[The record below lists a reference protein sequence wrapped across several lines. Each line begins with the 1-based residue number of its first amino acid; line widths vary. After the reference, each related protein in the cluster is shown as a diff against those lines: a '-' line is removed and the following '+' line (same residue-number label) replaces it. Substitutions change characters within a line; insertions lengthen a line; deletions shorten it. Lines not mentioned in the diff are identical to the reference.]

1 MTQPTTSPRPHAPQA
16 SVVKFKTALRKAI
29 RKNAKE
35 PEIDFLNITA
45 MLDMMTII
53 LVFLLKN
60 MSASNAA
67 PPQSDDLKL
76 PPSIMATE
84 PKEEGVALFVTRS
97 QILVGDNPDP
107 VVTLPDRAQLAST
120 GLDARFKRDGIN
132 GLYITPLGNA
142 LQVVREQDKAIRGA
156 KGESPDSKSEA
167 IIIADQ
173 NTPYRLLLEV
183 LYTLGQ
189 SEFGKFRLMVL
200 SGSAAKQQLAAP
212 GTFPSA
218 GFPSLRP
225 FMGAGSARATG
236 RFR

>member
-1 MTQPTTSPRPHAPQA
+1 MTQGTPAPRPQAPQA
-16 SVVKFKTALRKAI
+16 SPIKFKAALRKAI
-29 RKNAKE
+29 RKNTKE

-60 MSASNAA
+60 MSSSNAA

-76 PPSIMATE
+76 PPSIIDTQ
-84 PKEEGVALFVTRS
+84 PKEEGVALFVTKS

-107 VVTLPDRAQLAST
+107 VVLLPDRAQLAST
-120 GLDARFKRDGIN
+120 GLDARYKRDGIN

-142 LQVVREQDKAIRGA
+142 LQVVREQDKAIRAA
-156 KGESPDSKSEA
+156 KGEDPNAKSEA

-200 SGSAAKQQLAAP
+200 SGSAAKQQQQLP
-212 GTFPSA
+212 
-218 GFPSLRP
+218 
-225 FMGAGSARATG
+225 ARSPWNL
-236 RFR
+236 